1 MGDYGK
7 VGITAGYSR
16 VNVNDYAKV
25 GAEYTYQNSFK
36 NNSNIGYKLACNGN
50 ALIGKDAGF
59 SAGAY
64 AGLDF
69 GKNNCT
75 QYNLGL
81 MADYTFAGS
90 DKVKYTETTKSIGDI
105 KIIDQQVAVDNYSQQ
120 ALRAG
125 GELGFTR
132 NICCDDDKKLHIAV
146 QGGAEFT
153 SKLEPDMNNTLAY
166 SKNLNKVK
174 PFIGAAAE
182 FSQKV
187 NDKGN
192 ELYFK
197 GSCQYSDLNS
207 KGEFGIGFRF

>member
-1 MGDYGK
+1 MGAQGKIGIIAGYSLVNAKDYGK
-7 VGITAGYSR
+7 I
-16 VNVNDYAKV
+16 

-50 ALIGKDAGF
+50 ALIGKNSGG
-59 SAGAY
+59 SAGVY

-69 GKNNCT
+69 GKNSCT

-81 MADYTFAGS
+81 MADYTQAGS
-90 DKVKYTETTKSIGDI
+90 DKAKHTEAQETTCITI
-105 KIIDQQVAVDNYSQQ
+105 ANYSQQ
-120 ALRAG
+120 ALRTG

-132 NICCDDDKKLHIAV
+132 NLCCDDDKKLHIAV

-153 SKLEPDMNNTLAY
+153 SKLQPELNDNLIY
-166 SKNLNKVK
+166 SKKLNQVK
-174 PFIGAAAE
+174 PFLGAVAE
-182 FSQKV
+182 YSQKV
-187 NDKGN
+187 NDKGH

-197 GSCQYSDLNS
+197 GSCQYSDVNS